1 MKPEFAAEAVDS
13 AIEKS
18 RANIAAIK
26 ALPTG
31 GLDYENCVLAF
42 DSATEPL
49 DTVYARLGH
58 LVSVADSDALRA
70 AYGALVGKIADFYSS
85 VRLDDGLY
93 AKLAEYAASPE
104 GKSLEG
110 ARARMLSET
119 LLDFEL
125 GGAKL
130 PAEGKRRIREIDG
143 AARAEGAEI
152 FRKRARRHQA
162 LHPPH
167 RRPVQARRAPARGRG
182 GRRAKG
188 GRAGGIRLGF
198 HARTALLRPVHV
210 LRRRRF
216 PARKALA
223 SLGASGVRRRIF
235 QLGAHGGN
243 FEAARGK
250 GADSRARGFCGSRP
264 RAAHGA
270 QRGEG
275 ARVR

>member
-1 MKPEFAAEAVDS
+1 MENPFLAAELPPDWTKMKPEFAAEAVDS

-49 DTVYARLGH
+49 DTVYSRLGH

-130 PAEGKRRIREIDG
+130 PAEGKRRRS
-143 AARAEGAEI
+143 AT
-152 FRKRARRHQA
+152 
-162 LHPPH
+162 
-167 RRPVQARRAPARGRG
+167 
-182 GRRAKG
+182 
-188 GRAGGIRLGF
+188 GRAGCV
-198 HARTALLRPVHV
+198 TAPT
-210 LRRRRF
+210 
-216 PARKALA
+216 A
-223 SLGASGVRRRIF
+223 S
-235 QLGAHGGN
+235 
-243 FEAARGK
+243 
-250 GADSRARGFCGSRP
+250 P
-264 RAAHGA
+264 
-270 QRGEG
+270 
-275 ARVR
+275 

>member
-1 MKPEFAAEAVDS
+1 MRFGVRFGDRAARYR
-13 AIEKS
+13 IFPP
-18 RANIAAIK
+18 RAPRFRGGFRRPARGVRRARRKNRRFLFLRAPRRRALRK
-26 ALPTG
+26 ACGIRGFPRRQIPRRRARADALG
-31 GLDYENCVLAF
+31 DF
-42 DSATEPL
+42 
-49 DTVYARLGH
+49 ARL
-58 LVSVADSDALRA
+58 
-70 AYGALVGKIADFYSS
+70 
-85 VRLDDGLY
+85 
-93 AKLAEYAASPE
+93 
-104 GKSLEG
+104 
-110 ARARMLSET
+110 RARRREAS
-119 LLDFEL
+119 
-125 GGAKL
+125 GGGEAQD
-130 PAEGKRRIREIDG
+130 PRNRR

-152 FRKRARRHQA
+152 FRKCARRHQA
-162 LHPPH
+162 LHSPH
-167 RRPVQARRAPARGRG
+167 RRPVQARRAPACGRG

>member
-1 MKPEFAAEAVDS
+1 MAAELPPDWTKMKPEFAAEAVDS
-13 AIEKS
+13 ATEKS

-49 DTVYARLGH
+49 DTVYSRLGH

-119 LLDFEL
+119 LLD
-125 GGAKL
+125 
-130 PAEGKRRIREIDG
+130 
-143 AARAEGAEI
+143 
-152 FRKRARRHQA
+152 
-162 LHPPH
+162 
-167 RRPVQARRAPARGRG
+167 V
-182 GRRAKG
+182 
-188 GRAGGIRLGF
+188 
-198 HARTALLRPVHV
+198 
-210 LRRRRF
+210 
-216 PARKALA
+216 
-223 SLGASGVRRRIF
+223 
-235 QLGAHGGN
+235 
-243 FEAARGK
+243 
-250 GADSRARGFCGSRP
+250 
-264 RAAHGA
+264 
-270 QRGEG
+270 
-275 ARVR
+275 

>member
-93 AKLAEYAASPE
+93 AKLAEYAASP
-104 GKSLEG
+104 KANPSK
-110 ARARMLSET
+110 ARARGCS
-119 LLDFEL
+119 
-125 GGAKL
+125 
-130 PAEGKRRIREIDG
+130 RRLCSISSS
-143 AARAEGAEI
+143 AARSFRRGGGSAGSAKSTGLLAQKAQKFSENVLDDTKRFTLHIGDPSRLEG
-152 FRKRARRHQA
+152 
-162 LHPPH
+162 LPPAA
-167 RRPVQARRAPARGRG
+167 VAVAAQKAVARGESGWDFTLEQPSYVPFMSYAADDSLREKLW
-182 GRRAKG
+182 RAS
-188 GRAGGIRLGF
+188 RVWRP
-198 HARTALLRPVHV
+198 TANIPT
-210 LRRRRF
+210 
-216 PARKALA
+216 
-223 SLGASGVRRRIF
+223 GASG
-235 QLGAHGGN
+235 
-243 FEAARGK
+243 GK
-250 GADSRARGFCGSRP
+250 F
-264 RAAHGA
+264 
-270 QRGEG
+270 
-275 ARVR
+275 